1 MKQTDRITTAFM
13 TLREQM
19 LSLAERIT
27 GNRDDAADAL
37 QDAFVKL
44 WQQREHYESASHAR
58 GAGMITVRN
67 SSIDLARRSS
77 HASDIPVEQAADT
90 AIDTSNEETDS
101 AYQQVRR
108 IIDNE
113 LSPRQ
118 RAIIDMRE
126 IEEMQFEDIAKR
138 LGMQPAAVR
147 VELSRAR
154 KRVREMYHNRKKNN
168 S

>member
-27 GNRDDAADAL
+27 GNRDDAADAV

-44 WQQREHYESASHAR
+44 WQQRELYESASHAR

-90 AIDTSNEETDS
+90 AIETSNDETDA

-126 IEEMQFEDIAKR
+126 IEEMEFEDIAKR
-138 LGMQPAAVR
+138 LDMQPAAVR

>member
-27 GNRDDAADAL
+27 GNRDDAADAV

-44 WQQREHYESASHAR
+44 WQQREQYESANHAR

-90 AIDTSNEETDS
+90 AIETSNEETDS

-126 IEEMQFEDIAKR
+126 IEEMEFEDIAKR

-154 KRVREMYHNRKKNN
+154 KRVREMYYNRKKNN

>member
-1 MKQTDRITTAFM
+1 
-13 TLREQM
+13 
-19 LSLAERIT
+19 
-27 GNRDDAADAL
+27 
-37 QDAFVKL
+37 
-44 WQQREHYESASHAR
+44 
-58 GAGMITVRN
+58 MITVRN

-77 HASDIPVEQAADT
+77 HASDIPVEQAADA
-90 AIDTSNEETDS
+90 AIETSNEETDA

-126 IEEMQFEDIAKR
+126 IEEMEFEDIAKR
-138 LGMQPAAVR
+138 LDMQPAAVR